1 MLRHDKVMDTV
12 DMSHMETST
21 DQVVRPVYSEAV
33 DRWRGNIPHSILT
46 SITEDL
52 KLSAALRQFGYFLD

>member
-1 MLRHDKVMDTV
+1 MLRHDQVVDTV

-21 DQVVRPVYSEAV
+21 DQVVRPVYREAV
-33 DRWRGNIPHSILT
+33 DKWRGNIPDSVLT
-46 SITEDL
+46 SVREDL